1 MVACFQNLTG
11 KSGFDIRRH
20 DGSAGIVTPQSD
32 VNLLALL
39 PHLHSAIPR
48 KIWGTYIPRSKFIYR
63 IFYKRAVSNESQN
76 SAWTHVWYSP
86 PHNGGKFKLPKSMME
101 LFPCL
106 GEFSYQKM
114 LAVTIMQGVNNYC
127 LTLGCQP
134 LAVRETDN
142 KMGKII
148 SARNVLKE
156 NKNATM
162 LDFVHAFNAQ
172 NEFNQSSYAS
182 NSEE

>member
-1 MVACFQNLTG
+1 MI
-11 KSGFDIRRH
+11 D
-20 DGSAGIVTPQSD
+20 
-32 VNLLALL
+32 
-39 PHLHSAIPR
+39 
-48 KIWGTYIPRSKFIYR
+48 
-63 IFYKRAVSNESQN
+63 
-76 SAWTHVWYSP
+76 
-86 PHNGGKFKLPKSMME
+86 

-114 LAVTIMQGVNNYC
+114 LAVTIMQGVNNYR

-142 KMGKII
+142 EMGKII
-148 SARNVLKE
+148 SARNVFKE

-172 NEFNQSSYAS
+172 NDFNLITHAVGSHIDHFPGGQAYENRMCIVHKQLPGYGRGGGLFTDEYTWSILDW
-182 NSEE
+182 